1 MAINSIG
8 SSTSLLGQSVLNIKN
23 QLNSLQV
30 QLASGE
36 KSTTYSGMGTG
47 EGFAIAARAQLAN
60 ITGYQNT
67 ITNVG
72 TTISAANTA
81 LQSLATSSE
90 QRRDRGQQRFADPE
104 QQRPDGGAGD
114 GDLAAVVDAV
124 GSQYPGRQRIYFLG
138 RCHQYAFGG
147 ERRRNSQRQWRP
159 GRIDAGHQRAPAG
172 RSRHRPGP
180 RPSHAFEHEHDHA
193 AHHHG
198 LGGAGQLAV
207 RHEVERRQLD
217 TDGRDGDGPDR
228 LAAGDIGQ
236 SRRPPIPIRAI
247 S

>member
-47 EGFAIAARAQLAN
+47 KGFAIAARAQLAN

-81 LQSLATSSE
+81 LQSLSDTANQVQSAASS
-90 QRRDRGQQRFADPE
+90 QT
-104 QQRPDGGAGD
+104 
-114 GDLAAVVDAV
+114 L
-124 GSQYPGRQRIYFLG
+124 
-138 RCHQYAFGG
+138 
-147 ERRRNSQRQWRP
+147 
-159 GRIDAGHQRAPAG
+159 
-172 RSRHRPGP
+172 
-180 RPSHAFEHEHDHA
+180 
-193 AHHHG
+193 
-198 LGGAGQLAV
+198 
-207 RHEVERRQLD
+207 
-217 TDGRDGDGPDR
+217 
-228 LAAGDIGQ
+228 
-236 SRRPPIPIRAI
+236 
-247 S
+247 